1 MALSQGC
8 NHVTIVTKDIDR
20 CIEFYTQIFDAKVRA
35 DMDEGALRH
44 ALIDMGADF
53 CLHPF
58 QVTWRC
64 EHEAGISEIF
74 ARGHVDHF
82 ALTIPDRTSF
92 EELRKRLVECGA
104 SEGRVRDLPLV
115 HLKPVLVPGQ
125 DNRLK
130 DFFLRLKELI
140 NKNYKMTSGCLPCG
154 GTFQFV
160 S

>member
-20 CIEFYTQIFDAKVRA
+20 FIEFYTQIFDAKVRA

-82 ALTIPDRTSF
+82 ALNIPDRASF
-92 EELRKRLVECGA
+92 EELRKRLVDCGA
-104 SEGRVRDLPLV
+104 SEGRVRDFGMVEVMSFEDPDGMECELALWKGGEPLTMADSKV
-115 HLKPVLVPGQ
+115 TAFAG
-125 DNRLK
+125 
-130 DFFLRLKELI
+130 
-140 NKNYKMTSGCLPCG
+140 
-154 GTFQFV
+154 
-160 S
+160 